1 MSMIPEEVIEQI
13 RDAADMVGII
23 GEAVQLK
30 RMGAD
35 YRGPCPFH
43 GGSNKNFA
51 VIQKKGMYYCFVC
64 HASGDIF
71 TWLMRRFGM
80 DYPTAVRD
88 VARRV
93 GIVIPETQSRQGPD
107 PREPLFQAVAMA
119 QDFFAKS
126 LQEGEEAKEAR
137 AYLEGR
143 EIPLAMAGEWGLGYA
158 PRGTALIDEMKRLGI
173 EEPVLLEAG
182 LLHQRDDGTLRARFR
197 GRLQF
202 PIHDVR
208 GRVVGF
214 GGRILGRGE
223 PKYLNSP
230 ECPIFHKGSL
240 LYHLHLAKG
249 AIRREETAL
258 VVEGY
263 FDVLRLYAAGIENV
277 VAALGTA
284 LTTEQG
290 ATLRRYAKTA
300 VLLYD
305 SDKAGLRATF
315 RSGDVLLGHGLLVK
329 VVTLPP
335 ESDPDS
341 IVRTKGVKALQALV
355 RDAIDVLDRKL
366 QLLDQR
372 GWLSDVQRKREA
384 LDRLLPTLRAVS
396 DPVVKDLYVG
406 RVAERLGVSR
416 ETLMRELR
424 SHPSA
429 PMRRAESALPARVK
443 PSPASRVEEQLL
455 KILLAAARWRSR
467 AREEVP
473 PEWFENSMLRAIFSA
488 LVELP
493 PDADAGDAAPNLPP
507 DALPTFDRLREAG
520 GGLAGLNLDEA
531 YAATSDKLRDRIEF
545 RRVGAMEDPE
555 ERRRA
560 MAAWSEE
567 RTQHYSW
574 HKAAGRGSRPART
587 PSSPQ
592 E

>member
-143 EIPLAMAGEWGLGYA
+143 EIPLATAGEWGLGYA

-214 GGRILGRGE
+214 GGRILDRGE

-335 ESDPDS
+335 DSDPDS

-416 ETLMRELR
+416 ETLTRELR

-429 PMRRAESALPARVK
+429 PMHRAESAQPARAR
-443 PSPASRVEEQLL
+443 PSPAARVEEQLL

-467 AREEVP
+467 ARDEVP
-473 PEWFENSMLRAIFSA
+473 PEWFENSLLRAIFSA

-493 PDADAGDAAPNLPP
+493 PDADAGDVAPNLPA
-507 DALPTFDRLREAG
+507 DAVPTFDRLREAA
-520 GGLAGLNLDEA
+520 GGLTGQNLDEA
-531 YAATSDKLRDRIEF
+531 YAAACDKLRDRIEF
-545 RRVGAMEDPE
+545 RRVGAMKDPE

-560 MAAWSEE
+560 MAAWSEQ